1 MTHENPLGELDHQIV
16 RRESIIESVLV
27 ARAIDQ
33 ALGLSLDAANDVEPR
48 LRAAGYEQTK
58 RGDWFLY

>member
-1 MTHENPLGELDHQIV
+1 MSHDNPLVELDDWIA
-16 RRESIIESVLV
+16 RRESIIRSVLV

-33 ALGLSLDAANDVEPR
+33 ALGLSLDAANEVEPR

-58 RGDWFLY
+58 RGDWYLF